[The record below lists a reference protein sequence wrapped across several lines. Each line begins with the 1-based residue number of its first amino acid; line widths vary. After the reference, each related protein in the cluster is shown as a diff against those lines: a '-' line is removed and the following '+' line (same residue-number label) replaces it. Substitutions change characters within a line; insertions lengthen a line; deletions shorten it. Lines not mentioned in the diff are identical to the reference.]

1 MKAKEVAE
9 VTLHLSRAA
18 AAIHYSK
25 PFIPGDYPTMSALW
39 NFRFAVASAIYRGS
53 SVDANFMPEKVME
66 PELQEMVK
74 KINLADLEVPTGSE
88 VEVKMKDGRVFKEY
102 IYQVTGEPYLPMP
115 REQFIGKFMEQ
126 VEFSGLVSKSNAEKI
141 IDLCDNL
148 EKVEDIR
155 QITELVGKK
164 S

>member
-1 MKAKEVAE
+1 MDFEF
-9 VTLHLSRAA
+9 
-18 AAIHYSK
+18 HYSK

-66 PELQEMVK
+66 SGLQDMVRMVK
-74 KINLADLEVPTGSE
+74 LGDLEVPTGSE

-102 IYQVTGEPYLPMP
+102 IDQVTGEPYLPMP
-115 REQFIGKFMEQ
+115 REQFIEKFLEQ
-126 VEFSGLVSKSNAEKI
+126 VEFSGRVSRKNAEKI

-148 EKVEDIR
+148 EKVVDIR
-155 QITELVGKK
+155 QITDLAGPKA
-164 S
+164 